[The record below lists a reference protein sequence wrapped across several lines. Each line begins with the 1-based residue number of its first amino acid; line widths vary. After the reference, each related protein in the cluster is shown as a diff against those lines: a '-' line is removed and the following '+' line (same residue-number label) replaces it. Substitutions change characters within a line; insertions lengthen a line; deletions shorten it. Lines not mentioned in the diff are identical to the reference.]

1 MKSLPVMTNDGLR
14 ACPGAR
20 KIDETETPDRIIM
33 YKVVLCRA
41 LHPTAM
47 AMLEARSDIE
57 LRVLTT
63 EFRGPPLQKELAAH
77 IADADGILVGLE
89 KVQADRLAIAPK
101 LRVVSRFGVGFD
113 TLDIPA
119 CTRQG
124 VTVGVVNG
132 ANDLSVCEHAMML
145 MLAVARR
152 TVEYDASVRAG
163 TWMIQHGR
171 RMHELSERSVLIV
184 GYGRIGTRVARL
196 CAAFGMHV
204 MVHDPNF
211 PLPRIAADGHE
222 PIADLMEGVAKADV
236 VSLHCPLEDSTRHM
250 VNAGFLKHMKP
261 TAWLI
266 NTARGGLVDEA
277 ALAAA
282 LADGTIE
289 AAGVDVLVQEPPDP
303 ANPLFALPN
312 VVLAPHNAAAPLEC
326 YAKMSRRA
334 ALNLIEYFDGKLDPG
349 YCVNPEALRRNA

>member
-1 MKSLPVMTNDGLR
+1 MP
-14 ACPGAR
+14 
-20 KIDETETPDRIIM
+20 
-33 YKVVLCRA
+33 KVVFCRA

-47 AMLEARSDIE
+47 AMLDARPEIE
-57 LRVLTT
+57 VKILTT
-63 EFRGPPLQKELAAH
+63 EFRGPPLQKELAEN
-77 IADADGILVGLE
+77 IGDADAIMVGLE
-89 KVQADRLAIAPK
+89 KVQPDLLALAPK

-132 ANDLSVCEHAMML
+132 ANDQSVAEHAMML
-145 MLAVARR
+145 MLATARR

-171 RMHELSERSVLIV
+171 RMHELSERSVLVV
-184 GYGRIGTRVARL
+184 GYGRIGTRVAKL
-196 CAAFGMHV
+196 CTAFGMKV
-204 MVHDPNF
+204 MVHDPAF
-211 PLPRIAADGHE
+211 PTPRIAADGHT
-222 PIADLMEGVAKADV
+222 PAPDLMAAVAEADV
-236 VSLHCPLEDSTRHM
+236 VTLHCPLSDETRRM
-250 VNAGFLKHMKP
+250 VDAAFLKHMKP

-289 AAGVDVLVQEPPDP
+289 AAGLDVLVQEPPNPD
-303 ANPLFALPN
+303 NPLFKLPN

-334 ALNLIEYFDGKLDPG
+334 VLNILDYFDGTLDPG
-349 YCVNPEALRRNA
+349 YVVNPETLGKNAP